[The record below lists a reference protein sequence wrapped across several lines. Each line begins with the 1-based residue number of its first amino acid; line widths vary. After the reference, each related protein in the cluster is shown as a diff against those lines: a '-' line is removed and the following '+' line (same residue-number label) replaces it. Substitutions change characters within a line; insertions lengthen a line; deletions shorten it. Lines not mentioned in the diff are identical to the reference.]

1 MIKKV
6 INWFKKKYWEWKTKK
21 EIKKKL
27 EEIKKRDPFIYD

>member
-27 EEIKKRDPFIYD
+27 EEIKKRDPLI